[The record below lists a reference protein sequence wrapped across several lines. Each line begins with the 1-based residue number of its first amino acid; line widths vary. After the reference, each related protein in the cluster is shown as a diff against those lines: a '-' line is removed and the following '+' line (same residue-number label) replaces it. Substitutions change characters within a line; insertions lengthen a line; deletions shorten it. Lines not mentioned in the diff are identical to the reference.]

1 MDLSLDLKLLVVQT
15 TDEAKA
21 GMNKYIPGKDYKD
34 STAYG
39 GVLYNM
45 F

>member
-1 MDLSLDLKLLVVQT
+1 
-15 TDEAKA
+15 
-21 GMNKYIPGKDYKD
+21 MNKYIPGKDYKD

-45 F
+45 FQRDEK